1 MKKQTRM
8 ILILLTVFML
18 TGCTQYLKD
27 ENKKAVKYDKTGQ
40 TLTSNIL
47 CRPEDEEIIKI
58 YEDYNTKVKK
68 EEKKIN
74 LEELPSC
81 ENMKLTDKYEGL
93 WTSVFV
99 RPLAILIVQVGKLLN
114 SYGLAL
120 ILITVAIRAI
130 VWPLSGKAAKQ
141 SKNMKDAQ
149 PELQRLEKK
158 YKNRNDQDAMM
169 QKSQEMLLIY
179 KKYGINPMS
188 GCLFSLIQ
196 IPLFF
201 AFYEAISRIPVIFEE
216 TFLGFQLGTSPLTA
230 VFAGHYQYLI
240 FIVLIGGATYFSF
253 KLNGTAAMNEEQE
266 RQMKQMNLFM
276 VVFMTIASFSIS
288 SGIAVYWVT
297 SNLFTIFQ
305 NLIMRRGN
313 KNDK

>member
-1 MKKQTRM
+1 MKKQIKIIT
-8 ILILLTVFML
+8 ILLTVFML
-18 TGCTQYLKD
+18 TGCTKYLKLD
-27 ENKKAVKYDKTGQ
+27 KKAVKYDQTGQ

-58 YEDYNTKVKK
+58 YEDYNSKV
-68 EEKKIN
+68 EENKKIN

-81 ENMKLTDKYEGL
+81 ENMKLTGKYEGL
-93 WTSVFV
+93 WTNLFV
-99 RPLAILIVQVGKLLN
+99 KPLAILIVNIGKILK

-120 ILITVAIRAI
+120 ILITIVIRAI

-141 SKNMKDAQ
+141 SKNMQKAK
-149 PELQRLEKK
+149 PELDRLEKK
-158 YKNRNDQDAMM
+158 YKNRTDQDAMM

-188 GCLFSLIQ
+188 GCLFTFIQ

-240 FIVLIGGATYFSF
+240 FIILIAGATYFSF
-253 KLNGTAAMNEEQE
+253 KINAESQALSSEQAA
-266 RQMKQMNLFM
+266 QMKQINLFM

-288 SGIAVYWVT
+288 SGIAIYWVT

-305 NLIMRRGN
+305 NLIMKRGK

>member
-1 MKKQTRM
+1 MKKQIKIIT
-8 ILILLTVFML
+8 ILLTVFML
-18 TGCTQYLKD
+18 TGCTKYLKLD
-27 ENKKAVKYDKTGQ
+27 KKAVKYDQTGQ

-58 YEDYNTKVKK
+58 YEDYNSKV
-68 EEKKIN
+68 EENKKIN

-81 ENMKLTDKYEGL
+81 ENMKLTGKYEGL
-93 WTSVFV
+93 WTNLFV
-99 RPLAILIVQVGKLLN
+99 KPLAILIVNIGKILK

-120 ILITVAIRAI
+120 ILITIVIRAI

-141 SKNMKDAQ
+141 SKNMQKAK
-149 PELQRLEKK
+149 PELDRLEKK
-158 YKNRNDQDAMM
+158 YKNRTDQDAMM

-188 GCLFSLIQ
+188 GCLFTFIQ

-240 FIVLIGGATYFSF
+240 FIILIAGATYFSF
-253 KLNGTAAMNEEQE
+253 KINAESQALSSEQAA
-266 RQMKQMNLFM
+266 QMKQMNLFM

-288 SGIAVYWVT
+288 SGIAIYWVT

-305 NLIMRRGN
+305 NLIMKRGK

>member
-1 MKKQTRM
+1 MKKQIKIIT
-8 ILILLTVFML
+8 ILLTVFML
-18 TGCTQYLKD
+18 TGCTKYLKLD
-27 ENKKAVKYDKTGQ
+27 KKAVKYDQTGQ

-58 YEDYNTKVKK
+58 YEDYNSKV
-68 EEKKIN
+68 EENKKIN

-81 ENMKLTDKYEGL
+81 ENMKLTGKYEGL
-93 WTSVFV
+93 WTNLFV
-99 RPLAILIVQVGKLLN
+99 KPLAILIVNVGKILK

-120 ILITVAIRAI
+120 ILITIVIRAI
-130 VWPLSGKAAKQ
+130 VWPLSGKAANQ
-141 SKNMKDAQ
+141 SKNMQKAK
-149 PELQRLEKK
+149 PELDRLEKK
-158 YKNRNDQDAMM
+158 YKNRTDQDAMM

-188 GCLFSLIQ
+188 GCLFTLIQ

-230 VFAGHYQYLI
+230 VFAGHYHYLI
-240 FIVLIGGATYFSF
+240 FIVLIAGATYFSF
-253 KLNGTAAMNEEQE
+253 KINAESQALSSEQAA
-266 RQMKQMNLFM
+266 QMKQMNLFM

-288 SGIAVYWVT
+288 SGIAIYWVT
-297 SNLFTIFQ
+297 SNLFTILQ
-305 NLIMRRGN
+305 NLIMKRGK

>member
-1 MKKQTRM
+1 MKKQIKIIT
-8 ILILLTVFML
+8 ILLTVFML
-18 TGCTQYLKD
+18 TGCTKYLKLD
-27 ENKKAVKYDKTGQ
+27 KKAVKYDQTGQ

-58 YEDYNTKVKK
+58 YEDYNSKV
-68 EEKKIN
+68 EENKKIN

-81 ENMKLTDKYEGL
+81 ENMKLTGKYEGL
-93 WTSVFV
+93 WTNLFV
-99 RPLAILIVQVGKLLN
+99 KPLAILIVNIGKILK

-120 ILITVAIRAI
+120 ILITIVIRAI

-141 SKNMKDAQ
+141 SKNMQKAK
-149 PELQRLEKK
+149 PELDRLEKK
-158 YKNRNDQDAMM
+158 YRNRTDQDAMM

-188 GCLFSLIQ
+188 GCLFTFIQ

-240 FIVLIGGATYFSF
+240 FIILIAGATYFSF
-253 KLNGTAAMNEEQE
+253 KINAESQALSSEQAA
-266 RQMKQMNLFM
+266 QMKQMNLFM

-288 SGIAVYWVT
+288 SGIAIYWVT

-305 NLIMRRGN
+305 NLIMKRGK